1 MLQNTFCHI
10 PGVGPKAEQRLWE
23 EGVRS
28 WQDACEDARLP
39 LSPAR
44 CDLVRRHTEQS
55 LERLAAGD
63 ARYFTDGLP
72 SNLHWRLFPE
82 FRHSTAYL
90 DIETTGLGSAWD
102 HITAIA
108 LYDGA
113 SVRTYV
119 HGRNLDDFPSDVRD
133 YRLLVS
139 YNGKTFDV
147 PFIERYFGI
156 RLRQAHVDLRYVL
169 HSLGYK
175 GGLKGCERQ
184 LGMARGD
191 LDGVDGFF
199 AVLLWQDYLRT
210 ADPRALETLLAY
222 NVQDTVG
229 LETLMVMAYNMKV
242 SGTAFADTHALPL
255 PDAPTTEFAPDL
267 PTINRIRMEHGWA

>member
-1 MLQNTFCHI
+1 MLRNTFCHI
-10 PGVGPKAEQRLWE
+10 PGIGPKAEQRLWA

-28 WQDACEDARLP
+28 WRDACEDTRLP

-44 CDLVRRHTEQS
+44 SDLVRHHAQQS
-55 LERLAAGD
+55 LDRLAAGD
-63 ARYFTDGLP
+63 ARYFADGLP
-72 SNLHWRLFPE
+72 ANLHWRLFPE
-82 FRHSTAYL
+82 FRHSVAYL

-102 HITAIA
+102 HITTIA

-119 HGRNLDDFPSDVRD
+119 HGRNLDDFPGDVRD
-133 YRLLVS
+133 YRLLVT
-139 YNGKTFDV
+139 YNGKTFDA
-147 PFIERYFGI
+147 PFIERVFGI
-156 RLRQAHVDLRYVL
+156 RLGQAHVDLRYVL

-184 LGMARGD
+184 LGLGRGD

-199 AVLLWQDYLRT
+199 AVLLWQDYRRRH
-210 ADPRALETLLAY
+210 DPRALETLLAY
-222 NVQDTVG
+222 NVRDTVG

-242 SGTAFADTHALPL
+242 RGTAFADTHALPL
-255 PDAPTTEFAPDL
+255 PAVPESAFRPDV
-267 PTINRIRMEHGWA
+267 PTIERLRGEYGWA